1 MHRLRHYDER
11 GQLLKNPSRKQFHCI
26 SNRDSMNYLKF
37 FLLLFL
43 LFDCL
48 RSHVEASVQL
58 NKFGIE
64 FILDIQYWI
73 LKEPISKFLT
83 SRSLMVRLRG
93 KVKRNALL
101 LVSRKVGAA
110 GAQFFLEGT
119 KVSTRELFRF
129 YLFSCSL
136 ICQNS

>member
-1 MHRLRHYDER
+1 
-11 GQLLKNPSRKQFHCI
+11 
-26 SNRDSMNYLKF
+26 MNYLKF

-83 SRSLMVRLRG
+83 SRSLVVRLRG

-101 LVSRKVGAA
+101 LVSRKAGAA

-119 KVSTRELFRF
+119 KVSTRQLFRF
-129 YLFSCSL
+129 YLFFLFSDLPEL
-136 ICQNS
+136 IKWKLRSFYVSFAKCACRACVP

>member
-1 MHRLRHYDER
+1 
-11 GQLLKNPSRKQFHCI
+11 
-26 SNRDSMNYLKF
+26 MNYLKL

-73 LKEPISKFLT
+73 LKEPIYKFEDFCFKILNFEKFGGT
-83 SRSLMVRLRG
+83 T
-93 KVKRNALL
+93 KRQ
-101 LVSRKVGAA
+101 G
-110 GAQFFLEGT
+110 
-119 KVSTRELFRF
+119 
-129 YLFSCSL
+129 
-136 ICQNS
+136 

>member
-1 MHRLRHYDER
+1 
-11 GQLLKNPSRKQFHCI
+11 
-26 SNRDSMNYLKF
+26 MNYLKF

-83 SRSLMVRLRG
+83 SRSLVVRLRG
-93 KVKRNALL
+93 KVK
-101 LVSRKVGAA
+101 LVQPARSSFWR
-110 GAQFFLEGT
+110 AQKSQPVSYSGFIYFL
-119 KVSTRELFRF
+119 VL
-129 YLFSCSL
+129 
-136 ICQNS
+136 